1 MALHIRMHLPCA
13 LVSVSVSVNE
23 SNGHP
28 KGWDKD
34 VGIGFAKS
42 CRICATEQE
51 KQLPG
56 SFQETRAASLSHSK
70 FFIKAFRESQLPHKS
85 VN

>member
-1 MALHIRMHLPCA
+1 MALHIRIHLPCF
-13 LVSVSVSVNE
+13 LVSVGESANE
-23 SNGHP
+23 SGGHP
-28 KGWDKD
+28 TGWDE
-34 VGIGFAKS
+34 VFGIGLAKR